1 MSHSIMAHMV
11 AFYPDRGASLETA
24 RALSDGGAR
33 YLEVQFPFSDP
44 TADGPLIQEAC
55 GRALEQ
61 GFKVKLGFE
70 LIGAVREVCD
80 IPIYIMGYANTVFFY
95 GVESF
100 LATAA
105 RSGAQGVIIP
115 DLPPGCDEGLFEA
128 SKRAGIQ
135 AIPVIAPSTS
145 ARRLKAVLSCG
156 AGFVY
161 AALRTGITGAYT
173 EIGDRNTAFL
183 ERVGKHGTKIFA
195 GFGISERRQVE
206 ALSPYVHAC
215 VVGSAFIKVIAQA
228 ASTREINAAPVTGV
242 SEFRRDERAR
252 LYRAVREKM
261 ESLR

>member
-1 MSHSIMAHMV
+1 MPHRIMAHMV
-11 AFYPDRGASLETA
+11 AFFPDREGSLETA
-24 RALSDGGAR
+24 RALVDGGASC
-33 YLEVQFPFSDP
+33 LEVQFPFSDP

-55 GRALEQ
+55 RRALEQ

-70 LIGAVREVCD
+70 LIGAVREVSD

-115 DLPPGCDEGLFEA
+115 DLPTDYDEGLFEF
-128 SKRAGIQ
+128 SKRAGIR
-135 AIPVIAPSTS
+135 AVPVIAPSTS
-145 ARRLKAVLSCG
+145 ARRLKAILSHG

-173 EIGDRNTAFL
+173 EIGDQNTAFL
-183 ERVGKHGTKIFA
+183 ERVGKHGTKILA
-195 GFGISERRQVE
+195 GFGISERGQVE

-215 VVGSAFIKVIAQA
+215 VVGSAFIKVIAEA
-228 ASTREINAAPVTGV
+228 ASTREIKAAPVTGV
-242 SEFRRDERAR
+242 SELRRDEGVR

-261 ESLR
+261 ESLK

>member
-1 MSHSIMAHMV
+1 MRHLIMAHMV
-11 AFYPDRGASLETA
+11 AFYPDRVASLETA

-70 LIGAVREVCD
+70 LIRAIGEVCD
-80 IPIYIMGYANTVFFY
+80 IPIFIMGYANTVFFH

-105 RSGAQGVIIP
+105 RSGARGVIIP
-115 DLPPGCDEGLFEA
+115 DLPPDYDEGLFEA
-128 SKRAGIQ
+128 SERAGIQ
-135 AIPVIAPSTS
+135 AVPVIAPSIS
-145 ARRLKAVLSCG
+145 AQRLKAVLSRG

-183 ERVGKHGTKIFA
+183 ERVGEHGRKILA

-206 ALSPYVHAC
+206 ALAPCVHAC
-215 VVGSAFIKVIAQA
+215 VVGSAFIKVIAET
-228 ASTREINAAPVTGV
+228 ASTNGTNTTQDTGSSESGRE
-242 SEFRRDERAR
+242 ERER
-252 LYRAVREKM
+252 LYKAVRAKI